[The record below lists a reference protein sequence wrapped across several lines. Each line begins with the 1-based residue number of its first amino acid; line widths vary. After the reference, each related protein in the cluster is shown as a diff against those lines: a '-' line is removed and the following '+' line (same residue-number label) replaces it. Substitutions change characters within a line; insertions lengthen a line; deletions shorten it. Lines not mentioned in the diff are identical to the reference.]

1 MSEFININYKNETKI
16 NYIISKLP
24 SDLLKQ
30 IYIDYIKPELI
41 CRELNIILK
50 STKSRELSAEPL
62 ENFLR
67 KHVLPNS
74 IVIKYLIKNDKI
86 FSDIYQIHIIN
97 GEKRFLLFPD
107 LVSSL
112 AKCWIM
118 YLYH

>member
-74 IVIKYLIKNDKI
+74 IVIKYLIKNDEI
-86 FSDIYQIHIIN
+86 FPDIYQTFI
-97 GEKRFLLFPD
+97 LFPD

>member
-1 MSEFININYKNETKI
+1 MSQIINYENEQKI
-16 NYIISKLP
+16 NYIIGNLP

-74 IVIKYLIKNDKI
+74 IVIKYLIKNDEI
-86 FSDIYQIHIIN
+86 FPDIYQTHIIN
-97 GEKRFLLFPD
+97 REQTFILFPD

>member
-1 MSEFININYKNETKI
+1 MSQIINYENEQKI
-16 NYIISKLP
+16 NYIIGKLP

-74 IVIKYLIKNDKI
+74 IVIKYLIKNDEI
-86 FSDIYQIHIIN
+86 FPDIYQTHIIN
-97 GEKRFLLFPD
+97 REQTFILFPD